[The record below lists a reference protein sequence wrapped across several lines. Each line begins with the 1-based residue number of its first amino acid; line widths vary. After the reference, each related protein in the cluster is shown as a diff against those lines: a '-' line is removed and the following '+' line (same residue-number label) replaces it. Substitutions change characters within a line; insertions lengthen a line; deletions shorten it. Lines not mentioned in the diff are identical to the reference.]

1 VDERS
6 EDPTTRRWWKKG
18 TWAAVCLV
26 AAAGIALWATGS
38 SASATSGYRTAEATV
53 ATVRQTLSVSGTT
66 EPVHQATAEFQVAG
80 TVSSVDVSVG
90 QKVSAGQTLAS
101 LDTTSLAEAVS
112 SAQLSVSAAE
122 AALTENEAGE
132 SAGSSSAGS
141 TGDTA
146 SATLTA
152 DVTSTTGGGTPTTGT
167 SGATGGTTAQSSV
180 LTADQQGVVAA
191 QKAEDADAATAAA
204 AFAQAEAACS
214 SAGGGTTT
222 TSSTPSTTTTT
233 APSDPSGS
241 STACTDALSRSLTA
255 QQQVTTDQKAVA
267 SAESTLAQ
275 ALSALAKSSAGSS
288 SSSPSSATGG
298 SSSTTGGTT
307 GNSTKS
313 GSATAGTAGTGSST
327 TGGTAS
333 QSTDTPEQLA
343 SDQAAIDTAE
353 ATLIEAQQ
361 SQADA
366 QLTSPIG
373 GTVVAV
379 SLATGQSVTAGSTTD
394 IVTIVNSGSYQ
405 ITSSLT
411 STQASQVKVGDSALV
426 TVDGENGTLT
436 GTVARVGPVDTS
448 GSSDTYPL
456 IVALPAGS
464 RGIADGSTAQVQV
477 VLHEV
482 VGTLSVPTSSVHVTG
497 AASGYVDIVQ
507 GGQLVRKK
515 VTIGAIGGSSTQIT
529 SGISAGTAVVLADL
543 SEAVPSSSASTS
555 TRTFGGGGLSGAGG
569 GPGGGG
575 FGG

>member
-53 ATVRQTLSVSGTT
+53 ATVRQTLNVSGTT

-80 TVSSVDVSVG
+80 TVSSVDVSMG

-180 LTADQQGVVAA
+180 LTADQQAVVAA

-275 ALSALAKSSAGSS
+275 ALSTLAKSSAGSS

-313 GSATAGTAGTGSST
+313 GSATAGSAGTGSST
-327 TGGTAS
+327 TGGTSS

-426 TVDGENGTLT
+426 TVDGEDGTLT

-464 RGIADGSTAQVQV
+464 HGIADGSTAQVQV

-497 AASGYVDIVQ
+497 TASGYVDIVQ
-507 GGQLVRKK
+507 DGGLVRKK

-529 SGISAGTAVVLADL
+529 SGISAGTSVVLADL